1 MVAELSEWSQYLSAP
16 IDPQAVEDRRT
27 QCDAAFRDQQDNLI
41 KCYRTFKPKTIA
53 CMGAGCLTDIPVDVF
68 LRGGSRVAL
77 IDWIP
82 QITEL
87 GFQRDLVRRDGN
99 KYACLV
105 CEVETCPEQVCQGF
119 AKSQSRRGGV
129 CDNFR
134 LSDNPS
140 CCRCAGYK
148 AGPSPLF
155 LTAEVTQGR
164 AGQFAQRMTAAALTC
179 DTAAQCFQKAID
191 VCHDCAEIR
200 EELPLPTGSIDLVT
214 SSMVVSQFEYEPY
227 GFFSKLLA
235 RRYGADALLH
245 DTALIPLMETLRTK
259 LFELLMDAH
268 LSEIYRVVNK
278 DHGKVYFSVEL
289 FSSQP
294 QLEKDQYFLV
304 QGMPQVLEKLRT
316 LFLFDFS
323 VIPLQRAY
331 RRTKM
336 GAQSSIIQSYVLTPI
351 PASL

>member
-1 MVAELSEWSQYLSAP
+1 MVTELSEWSQYLSAP
-16 IDPQAVEDRRT
+16 LDPQTVEDRRT
-27 QCDAAFRDQQDNLI
+27 QCDTAFRDQQDNLV

-53 CMGAGCLTDIPVDVF
+53 CMGAGRLTDIPVDVF
-68 LRGGSRVAL
+68 LRGGSQVTL

-82 QITEL
+82 QITQL
-87 GFQRDLVRRDGN
+87 GFQRDLVRREGK

-105 CEVETCPEQVCQGF
+105 CEIETCPEQICQGF
-119 AKSQSRRGGV
+119 SKSQSCRGGV

-134 LSDNPS
+134 LSNDPH
-140 CCRCAGYK
+140 CLCAGYQ
-148 AGPSPLF
+148 AGPSPRF
-155 LTAEVTQGR
+155 VTAEVTQGR
-164 AGQFAQRMTAAALTC
+164 ASQFAQRITAAALTC
-179 DTAAQCFQKAID
+179 DTAAQCFQKAIE
-191 VCHDCAEIR
+191 VCQDCADIR

-245 DTALIPLMETLRTK
+245 DITLIPLMETLRTK

-278 DHGKVYFSVEL
+278 NHGKVYFSVEL
-289 FSSQP
+289 FSSQSQP
-294 QLEKDQYFLV
+294 EEEQYFLV
-304 QGMPQVLEKLRT
+304 QGMPQVFEKLRT

-331 RRTKM
+331 RRAKM
-336 GAQSSIIQSYVLTPI
+336 GAQTSIIQSYVLTPI

>member
-16 IDPQAVEDRRT
+16 MAPQTVEDRRT

-53 CMGAGCLTDIPVDVF
+53 CMGSGCLTDIPVDVF

-77 IDWIP
+77 IDWLP
-82 QITEL
+82 RITEL
-87 GFQRDLVRRDGN
+87 GFQRDLVRREGK

-105 CEVETCPEQVCQGF
+105 CEVETCPEQICQGF
-119 AKSQSRRGGV
+119 SKSQSRHGGV

-134 LSDNPS
+134 LSNDS
-140 CCRCAGYK
+140 HCLCAGYQ
-148 AGPSPLF
+148 AGPSPRF
-155 LTAEVTQGR
+155 VTAEVTQGR
-164 AGQFAQRMTAAALTC
+164 AGQFAQRMTAAAKTC
-179 DTAAQCFQKAID
+179 DTVAQCFQKAIEI
-191 VCHDCAEIR
+191 CQDCADIH
-200 EELPLPTGSIDLVT
+200 EELPLQTGSIDLVT

-268 LSEIYRVVNK
+268 LSELYRVVNK

-289 FSSQP
+289 FSSQSQP
-294 QLEKDQYFLV
+294 QDDQYFLV

-331 RRTKM
+331 RRAKM
-336 GAQSSIIQSYVLTPI
+336 GAQTSIIQSYVLTPI
-351 PASL
+351 SASQ

>member
-1 MVAELSEWSQYLSAP
+1 MVAELSEWSQYLNAP
-16 IDPQAVEDRRT
+16 LDPRTMENRRT
-27 QCDAAFRDQQDNLI
+27 QCAAAFRDQQDNLI
-41 KCYRTFKPKTIA
+41 KCYRTFTPKTIA

-68 LRGGSRVAL
+68 LRGDSRVTL

-82 QITEL
+82 QITEI
-87 GFQRDLVRRDGN
+87 GFQRDLVRREGK

-105 CEVETCPEQVCQGF
+105 CEVETCPEQICQGF
-119 AKSQSRRGGV
+119 AKSQSRLGGV
-129 CDNFR
+129 CDNFS
-134 LSDNPS
+134 LSDDPN
-140 CCRCAGYK
+140 CLCAGYQ
-148 AGPSPLF
+148 AGPSPRF
-155 LTAEVTQGR
+155 VTAEVTQGR
-164 AGQFAQRMTAAALTC
+164 AGQFAQRMTAAAPTC
-179 DTAAQCFQKAID
+179 DTAAQCFQKAIEI
-191 VCHDCAEIR
+191 CQDCADIH
-200 EELPLPTGSIDLVT
+200 EELPLQTGSIDLVT

-235 RRYGADALLH
+235 RRYGADSLLH

-268 LSEIYRVVNK
+268 LSELYRVVNK

-289 FSSQP
+289 FSSQSQP
-294 QLEKDQYFLV
+294 QEDQYFLV

-331 RRTKM
+331 RRTKV
-336 GAQSSIIQSYVLTPI
+336 GDQTSIIQSYVLTPI
-351 PASL
+351 PASQ